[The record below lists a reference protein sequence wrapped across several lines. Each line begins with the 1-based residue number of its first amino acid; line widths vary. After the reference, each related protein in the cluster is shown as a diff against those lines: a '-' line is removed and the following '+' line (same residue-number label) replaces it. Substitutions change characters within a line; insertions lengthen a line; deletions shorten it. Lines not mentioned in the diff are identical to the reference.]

1 MKLLCRIGWHDW
13 KHWQEMTNRPAE
25 RDYTLFTTRIIY
37 TVKFQRT
44 CACCG
49 KPSYKSV
56 TY

>member
-1 MKLLCRIGWHDW
+1 MKLLCRLGWHDW
-13 KHWQEMTNRPAE
+13 KHWQEMTNRPAQ
-25 RDYTLFTTRIIY
+25 RDCTLFTTRVIY